1 MVTRWQCNSDL
12 NLSHGT
18 RLDCFEGALER
29 LEVDRPVLIDGSAA
43 ESVKVGADEAVRRL
57 SDFEDV
63 ILAQT
68 RLVRS
73 SKKFRQD
80 RLTRDRRRNVNLDL
94 DVESTYIRLKTIWKF
109 WTYSFLNSSFYLSI
123 LFCNKDV
130 ESTMN
135 SHDLLTEYTR
145 LR

>member
-1 MVTRWQCNSDL
+1 
-12 NLSHGT
+12 
-18 RLDCFEGALER
+18 
-29 LEVDRPVLIDGSAA
+29 LIDGSAA

-63 ILAQT
+63 VLAQT

-94 DVESTYIRLKTIWKF
+94 DVESTYIRLKTI
-109 WTYSFLNSSFYLSI
+109 
-123 LFCNKDV
+123 
-130 ESTMN
+130 
-135 SHDLLTEYTR
+135 
-145 LR
+145 

>member
-1 MVTRWQCNSDL
+1 MP
-12 NLSHGT
+12 HGT

-63 ILAQT
+63 VLAQT

-80 RLTRDRRRNVNLDL
+80 RLTSDRRRNVNLDL
-94 DVESTYIRLKTIWKF
+94 DVESTYIRLKTI
-109 WTYSFLNSSFYLSI
+109 
-123 LFCNKDV
+123 
-130 ESTMN
+130 
-135 SHDLLTEYTR
+135 
-145 LR
+145 

>member
-1 MVTRWQCNSDL
+1 MLKKKQCNSDL
-12 NLSHGT
+12 NLPHGT

-63 ILAQT
+63 VVAQT
-68 RLVRS
+68 RLVRR

-94 DVESTYIRLKTIWKF
+94 DVESTYIRLKTILKF
-109 WTYSFLNSSFYLSI
+109 
-123 LFCNKDV
+123 
-130 ESTMN
+130 
-135 SHDLLTEYTR
+135 
-145 LR
+145 